1 MPESTARTATIC
13 WRHFDL
19 KNDFKF
25 EITDEHI
32 NQGFFGQLKKDVV
45 PSQNLPEDAIVVEP
59 MSDFNPVQTSPAETS
74 TAETSPAETSP
85 AEKSPDQPDQVQISP
100 AETISAET
108 SPAETISAE
117 TSPAQTS
124 PAHTSS
130 AQSLEPIE
138 VIEIVIDVSCSS
150 PSTSGSGLLCST
162 SPSPSL
168 IVQNEGSNF
177 EHNYTPLHGNK
188 IGNLTDKDKDALI
201 LKLKRQNQLLK
212 NQNNSLRSGKLPLA
226 VKKRAATD
234 LLKGKFTPTRIEQ
247 FLKPKKTVG
256 IGKGKYRGPRFSNPC
271 YADWRDALLFRQ
283 KVGRKGYEEARKSQ
297 HLPFPGN
304 STLNAKFR

>member
-1 MPESTARTATIC
+1 M
-13 WRHFDL
+13 
-19 KNDFKF
+19 
-25 EITDEHI
+25 
-32 NQGFFGQLKKDVV
+32 
-45 PSQNLPEDAIVVEP
+45 
-59 MSDFNPVQTSPAETS
+59 SPAETIS
-74 TAETSPAETSP
+74 AET
-85 AEKSPDQPDQVQISP
+85 SP

-117 TSPAQTS
+117 TSPAQTI

-150 PSTSGSGLLCST
+150 PSTSGSGLSCST
-162 SPSPSL
+162 SLSPSL
-168 IVQNEGSNF
+168 IVQSEGSNF
-177 EHNYTPLHGNK
+177 DHNYTPLHGNK
-188 IGNLTDKDKDALI
+188 IGKLSDKEKDALI
-201 LKLKRQNQLLK
+201 LKQKRQIQLLK

-226 VKKRAATD
+226 VKKRAAAD

-247 FLKPKKTVG
+247 LLKPKKTKG

-271 YADWRDALLFRQ
+271 YADWRDAMIFRQ
-283 KVGRKGYEEARKSQ
+283 RVGRKGYEEARKNQ

-304 STLNAKFR
+304 STLNARFR